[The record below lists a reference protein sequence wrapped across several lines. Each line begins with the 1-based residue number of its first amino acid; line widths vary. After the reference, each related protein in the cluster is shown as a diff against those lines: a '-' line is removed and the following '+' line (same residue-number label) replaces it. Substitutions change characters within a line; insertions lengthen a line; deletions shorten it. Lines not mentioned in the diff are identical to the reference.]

1 MKIFE
6 VTENIDD
13 QYELFVDGRPATA
26 KLYNKKEINAVKR
39 QWQMKF
45 PKKKIEFKIVNKYAT
60 EDRAD
65 GAKTA
70 QAMKRAGMDVDRVTF
85 NKTANQNFSGTDA
98 VDQLSFKGKQADQRR
113 KDDIEARFVQDK
125 KAQAEI
131 DRVKGREDQYK
142 AARQRS
148 KDERQ
153 DRKDAA
159 DKANAERG
167 AGLQG
172 KVDRNKGYRKSA
184 DGRTLRDPRYYK
196 GDPSGKGKPQG
207 AIGKGLD
214 RLRADPAYAISKYYN
229 DKVDQ
234 VKDFLNQR
242 I

>member
-70 QAMKRAGMDVDRVTF
+70 QAMKRAGMDVDNVTF

-98 VDQLSFKGKQADQRR
+98 VDQLSFKGKQGDERRQKAIDAKFDAVNKKQKQQDRDKERDQAYL
-113 KDDIEARFVQDK
+113 DAR
-125 KAQAEI
+125 E
-131 DRVKGREDQYK
+131 
-142 AARQRS
+142 RS
-148 KDERQ
+148 KKERQ

-159 DKANAERG
+159 KDADDQRG
-167 AGLQG
+167 DAIQG

-196 GDPSGKGKPQG
+196 DDPSGKGKPQG